1 MLNGFNSK
9 EKKCSRTINCGFYW
23 CTCTVHTWAFFKHT
37 EEIWLSFDVDSVKW
51 IGRFDTIRE
60 TGDPHGDGCLA
71 IQSKIR

>member
-1 MLNGFNSK
+1 M
-9 EKKCSRTINCGFYW
+9 
-23 CTCTVHTWAFFKHT
+23 HTWAFFKHT